1 METAIDEAIRV
12 THRLNTAILRQNN
25 ECRQAQ
31 GKTAPNTKHLEGGDF
46 RLDGKLLLW
55 SRLDALAECSIRIII
70 IIWLTIDLTSFKVD

>member
-46 RLDGKLLLW
+46 RLDG
-55 SRLDALAECSIRIII
+55 
-70 IIWLTIDLTSFKVD
+70 